1 MAITKEVKA
10 DKIEVMENGRIQ
22 IRTATIIKEDGNE
35 ITRTFHRHA
44 IDPRDKSS
52 GSWEDTDIS
61 GEDSRVQAIAN
72 ATWTDDV
79 KSADESFIDSQEL
92 PG

>member
-1 MAITKEVKA
+1 MAITKEIKA
-10 DKIEVMENGRIQ
+10 DKIEVMETGRIQ

-61 GEDSRVQAIAN
+61 GEDARVQAIAN
-72 ATWTDDV
+72 ATWTDAV
-79 KSADESFIDSQEL
+79 KKEYQDMVDSIET
-92 PG
+92 P

>member
-10 DKIEVMENGRIQ
+10 DRIEVMETGRIQ

-44 IDPRDKSS
+44 IDPSDKSS
-52 GSWEDTDIS
+52 GSWQDTDIS

-72 ATWTDDV
+72 ATWTDEV
-79 KSADESFIDSQEL
+79 KKEYQDMRDSIEV
-92 PG
+92 P

>member
-1 MAITKEVKA
+1 MAITKEIKA
-10 DKIEVMENGRIQ
+10 DKIEVMEIGRIQ

-61 GEDSRVQAIAN
+61 GEDARVQAIAN
-72 ATWTDDV
+72 ATWTDAV
-79 KSADESFIDSQEL
+79 KKAYQDMVDSIET
-92 PG
+92 P

>member
-10 DKIEVMENGRIQ
+10 DKIEVMETGRIQ

-44 IDPRDKSS
+44 IDPSDKSS
-52 GSWEDTDIS
+52 GSWQDTDIS
-61 GEDSRVQAIAN
+61 GEDARVQAIAN
-72 ATWTDDV
+72 ATWTDAV
-79 KSADESFIDSQEL
+79 KKEYQDMVDSIEL
-92 PG
+92 P